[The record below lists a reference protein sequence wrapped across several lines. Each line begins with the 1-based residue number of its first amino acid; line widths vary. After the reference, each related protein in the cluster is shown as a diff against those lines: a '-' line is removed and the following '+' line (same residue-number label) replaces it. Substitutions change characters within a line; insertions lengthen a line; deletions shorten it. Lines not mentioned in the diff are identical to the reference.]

1 MVNRELAATSDS
13 LTQHQCSRCGQWH
26 APDQYLPSER
36 HWPSRRCHAC
46 LARYQRERKIPPEV
60 RARKNARRRERRA
73 NDAERRARV
82 NARQSARQR
91 KRWTSDPEYRARD
104 KTRQQVRQADP
115 NCRLHDNAR
124 RRVWN
129 AKRKRENEK
138 KLAVILAEISAGLE
152 CGGCGEK
159 HAPDQFPPSHR
170 VHVWRRCRACMQKRQ
185 SEYRRDP
192 VKRPHL
198 LARGREYR
206 RAYEQLPEVKAHKQA
221 RIAAASAKPSL
232 WCGHCGRWR
241 PPPLFAHSIRHR
253 PSRRCR
259 TCTNAYARERR
270 ATAKVRYIRHGLTR
284 SEQRDL
290 AQVAGIALRRK
301 GVPAARRPRRCRKC
315 RQALGAPDFATRRF
329 YPGKLWCDK
338 CYSDAGK
345 QLEAALQTRPVTG
358 YKQCQK
364 CQRKLPREAFYP
376 GKRTHDHLMRYC
388 ALCVHQRSLH
398 NRPEGIPAT

>member
-1 MVNRELAATSDS
+1 MMLLPRPTADNLA
-13 LTQHQCSRCGQWH
+13 LHQCIGCGQWH

-73 NDAERRARV
+73 NDAE
-82 NARQSARQR
+82 
-91 KRWTSDPEYRARD
+91 WRARD
-104 KTRQQVRQADP
+104 
-115 NCRLHDNAR
+115 NAHR
-124 RRVWN
+124 RALY
-129 AKRKRENEK
+129 AKRKRQAFSL
-138 KLAVILAEISAGLE
+138 KLAVARNEKLLLE

-159 HAPDQFPPSHR
+159 HAPEQFPPSHR
-170 VHVWRRCRACMQKRQ
+170 EHSWRRCRACMRKRQ

-198 LARGREYR
+198 LEREREYQR
-206 RAYEQLPEVKAHKQA
+206 KYSQKPEVQADKRA
-221 RIAAASAKPSL
+221 RIAVASAQDAL
-232 WCGHCGRWR
+232 QCGGCGQWR
-241 PPPLFAHSIRHR
+241 PPLLFAPSIRHR

-259 TCTNAYARERR
+259 TCTNAYARARR

-290 AQVAGIALRRK
+290 ARFAGIVLRRERK
-301 GVPAARRPRRCRKC
+301 VARRPRRCRKC
-315 RQALGAPDFATRRF
+315 REALGAPDFATRRF

-376 GKRTHDHLMRYC
+376 GKRTHDHLMRFC
-388 ALCVHQRSLH
+388 ALCVHQRTLH